1 MYPRKMYTPFRYTS
15 KKYRPFSRRSA
26 PVRQV
31 KNRPPVKR
39 KLFATSENS
48 KWRTLTLGE
57 LQSSEA
63 YEVSANSCVASYISY
78 PELGDGGRHQTY
90 FKIIKS
96 VFSGSVL
103 FKNDS
108 SAYMDGGAGNGIH
121 GIFAHVVVQD
131 RKPRKYKTEEP
142 LHSFADL
149 FGSVAGISAELVLEE
164 RHRDRFR
171 VLKQRKWTVNTAMDT
186 YVMPLKG
193 DCRIS
198 NNVRYPFWVS
208 MKDDDG
214 PAHGSG
220 QYTNVQRNALLVYYA
235 FISDNPCK
243 AKLYFNYLT
252 TFVC

>member
-1 MYPRKMYTPFRYTS
+1 MIHLHIWMVVLEMVSMAYLHMLL
-15 KKYRPFSRRSA
+15 YR
-26 PVRQV
+26 
-31 KNRPPVKR
+31 
-39 KLFATSENS
+39 T
-48 KWRTLTLGE
+48 
-57 LQSSEA
+57 
-63 YEVSANSCVASYISY
+63 
-78 PELGDGGRHQTY
+78 
-90 FKIIKS
+90 
-96 VFSGSVL
+96 
-103 FKNDS
+103 
-108 SAYMDGGAGNGIH
+108 GN
-121 GIFAHVVVQD
+121 
-131 RKPRKYKTEEP
+131 PRKYKTEEP